1 MGQFRTDLLPLV
13 LMAAILLAT
22 LIVFWK
28 LLDMVVLAV
37 SLAVVLFPL
46 HTWCVRCVNRYL
58 SAALITALVFVVF
71 IAGVLLS
78 FSILAQNGDALK
90 EIVGTIER
98 WVQNPATDPRVF
110 GIPVERNQVALWLDQ
125 AQSIFFNFWRML
137 VADFT
142 TIALKILVFFASLYV
157 ILLRGEHIWDKI
169 MARVPDS
176 IRGHIQKM
184 SGVTIDTLYAIYIV
198 HAGIAGLTFVIAIPF
213 FYFLGYGHVLFY
225 SFLCAFCELIPV
237 LGSSIVFI
245 FLGTYA
251 LSLGDINGVLILFF
265 FGYIGVAALPEIYVR
280 PVLMGRRVKLHPL
293 IMLVGFFGG
302 LFTMGTA
309 GFVLG
314 PVFIVLLFAGYNI
327 LIEERRE
334 SEKQDVQEPSL

>member
-13 LMAAILLAT
+13 LMAAIILAT
-22 LIVFWK
+22 FIVFWK

-37 SLAVVLFPL
+37 SLAVVLIPL
-46 HTWCVRCVNRYL
+46 HTYCSRCINRYL
-58 SAALITALVFVVF
+58 SAALITTLVFVVF
-71 IAGVLLS
+71 VAGVLLCIT
-78 FSILAQNGDALK
+78 ILAQNGEILK
-90 EIVGTIER
+90 DIVGTIER

-110 GIPVERNQVALWLDQ
+110 GIPVERNQVAVWLDK
-125 AQSIFFNFWRML
+125 AQSIFFNYWRML

-142 TIALKILVFFASLYV
+142 TIALKIVVFFASLYV
-157 ILLRGEHIWDKI
+157 ILLRGEHIREKI
-169 MARVPDS
+169 MARLPDP
-176 IRGHIQKM
+176 IKGHIQKM
-184 SGVTIDTLYAIYIV
+184 SGVTVDTLYAIYIV
-198 HAGIAGLTFVIAIPF
+198 HAGIAALTFVIAIPF
-213 FYFLGYGHVLFY
+213 FWFLGYGHILFY

-293 IMLVGFFGG
+293 IMLIGFFGG
-302 LFTMGTA
+302 LFTMGMA

-314 PVFIVLLFAGYNI
+314 PVLIVLLFNGYRI
-327 LIEERRE
+327 LIEERKG
-334 SEKQDVQEPSL
+334 SENPAEN